1 MFEMTQLVAV
11 FKKLFSARTYGQELE
26 SYISS
31 RYPQNEADVERLT
44 QQYQQLNSGGVLWR

>member
-1 MFEMTQLVAV
+1 MFEMTHLVAV
-11 FKKLFSARTYGQELE
+11 FKKIFSARTYGQELE

>member
-11 FKKLFSARTYGQELE
+11 LKKIFSDRTYGQELE

-44 QQYQQLNSGGVLWR
+44 QQYQQHNSGGVLWR